1 MTIQSNILRSTPQ
14 MIVTQ
19 APFLLESSFWLLYLK
34 IDYGRLRKAEG
45 GSAIPKPLLTQK
57 KIVVTCKIF
66 GDGLRLL
73 DVVGRKFESSFNQ
86 PLIRTAR
93 IVGLFFGCLDA
104 LNEQVLTSRELR
116 QKISVK
122 NTLRLCSNIFF
133 YGFSLASILQ
143 MHQKLERNSR
153 PIVMISLMGLSI
165 LGSCLTEKIKI

>member
-1 MTIQSNILRSTPQ
+1 MAIQSNIMRSTPQ
-14 MIVTQ
+14 MIVTH

-34 IDYGRLRKAEG
+34 KDYARLVRAG
-45 GSAIPKPLLTQK
+45 GGGGIPKPLLAQK

-86 PLIRTAR
+86 PLIRAAR
-93 IVGLFFGCLDA
+93 LIGLFFGCLDA

-116 QKISVK
+116 EKISVK
-122 NTLRLCSNIFF
+122 NGFLLCSNIFF

-143 MHQKLERNSR
+143 MRQKLERNSR